1 MKNELLAFYSDMVEE
16 EGKSLV
22 LSYDLSGDVATH
34 ALSPYIDLSSVQEED
49 FDQIVNEYTIFGR
62 VKPSQKKGLVQA
74 LQRQKHTV
82 AMTGDGVNDVLALKE
97 ADCSVAMANG
107 SDATKNISQLVLLNS
122 DFSAMPKIVAEGRR
136 TINNIQR
143 SASLFLVKTIYST
156 IFALLF
162 LFIGEQYPFE
172 PIQLS
177 LISVTTIGIPSF
189 MLALEPNKEKIREKF
204 LEDVITKAF
213 PTAITNVI
221 TIFALTILNKLGFI
235 AEEYFS
241 SLCVISTGIS
251 GLALLF
257 TLTRSRKSEHSK
269 LPFSIYRLV
278 LAICMTV
285 LFVLGLT
292 IGSQLFSIVDLNII
306 RDYVFD
312 VFVIVIFN
320 FIILNWLFNKIL
332 KINK

>member
-1 MKNELLAFYSDMVEE
+1 M
-16 EGKSLV
+16 
-22 LSYDLSGDVATH
+22 
-34 ALSPYIDLSSVQEED
+34 
-49 FDQIVNEYTIFGR
+49 
-62 VKPSQKKGLVQA
+62 
-74 LQRQKHTV
+74 
-82 AMTGDGVNDVLALKE
+82 
-97 ADCSVAMANG
+97 
-107 SDATKNISQLVLLNS
+107 
-122 DFSAMPKIVAEGRR
+122 
-136 TINNIQR
+136 
-143 SASLFLVKTIYST
+143 FLIMH
-156 IFALLF
+156 
-162 LFIGEQYPFE
+162 EQYPFD

-189 MLALEPNKEKIREKF
+189 MLALEPNKERIRGKF
-204 LEDVITKAF
+204 LRNVIAKAF

-221 TIFALTILNKLGFI
+221 TIFALTLLNKFGFI

-285 LFVLGLT
+285 LFILGLT

-312 VFVIVIFN
+312 VFVIVILN
-320 FIILNWLFNKIL
+320 FVILNWLFSKIL